1 MNYSQYK
8 AFMFNEYLKFETNPE
23 VTKYRSK
30 QQRIKLIRDSFKENA
45 NAEKDLLEEQYKP

>member
-1 MNYSQYK
+1 
-8 AFMFNEYLKFETNPE
+8 MFNEYLKFETNPE

-45 NAEKDLLEEQYKP
+45 NAEKVLLEEQYKP